1 MVSWVVSGAGRAG
14 LLMAEQMA
22 NEAPKI
28 SGLCAS
34 FNEHLVNAT
43 QPCAAPGPDQRGGR
57 PRQPGGDRHSHHPWR
72 QRAERC
78 AAFRRAR
85 HGQLC
90 RKFDRHRLSGHG
102 ADPEGSAVSFSIPG
116 TDAALFRIHAATGA
130 VRFRDPPDF
139 EAPQD
144 SGLNG
149 VYDLTVTASEGALST
164 ALNVAITVTNVNG
177 RASFG
182 GLADSVTFAAS
193 SLAVAPRV
201 LDGDVSFSAP
211 DGTHAG
217 RTLTVSGLLAG
228 DQLGFAAI
236 GGISVAGS
244 SVLYKGTAFATL
256 SIGPGSGPSRSA
268 STSRSSRWPP
278 PSPWPCWRMAATR

>member
-1 MVSWVVSGAGRAG
+1 VPACSWRNRWPTKHRRFPGCAPASTSTWSTPPSRALRLDLTDAEGAH
-14 LLMAEQMA
+14 A
-22 NEAPKI
+22 NLAATGIPITLGVNAQNDAP
-28 SGLCAS
+28 LFAVPAMAS
-34 FNEHLVNAT
+34 FAENSTGIAYRAT
-43 QPCAAPGPDQRGGR
+43 A
-57 PRQPGGDRHSHHPWR
+57 
-72 QRAERC
+72 
-78 AAFRRAR
+78 
-85 HGQLC
+85 
-90 RKFDRHRLSGHG
+90 

-244 SVLYKGTAFATL
+244 SVLYTGTAFATL

-278 PSPWPCWRMAATR
+278 PSP